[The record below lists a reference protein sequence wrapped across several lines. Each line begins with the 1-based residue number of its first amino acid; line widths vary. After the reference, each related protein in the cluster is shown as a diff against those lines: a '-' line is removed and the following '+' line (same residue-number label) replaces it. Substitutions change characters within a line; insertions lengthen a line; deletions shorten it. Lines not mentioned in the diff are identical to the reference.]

1 MQAVQTTT
9 PALSSFLEQGFAAVE
24 LKHGWV
30 GFNAEALVHEQDVP
44 TPPVLS

>member
-1 MQAVQTTT
+1 MQAVQITI
-9 PALSSFLEQGFAAVE
+9 PALSSFLEQGFAAGE